1 MSQMIQVHVP
11 NFFYF
16 AKILKMTEL
25 RPKNRFF
32 GPEIPKDSKKAKT
45 EEDSYSGICQQ
56 KLLTKAMFKPL
67 GYDVHNVHI
76 SVYIGDW
83 VSVWLAGFVNL
94 LTSFHKLMYR
104 SCMTILFNK
113 ISLHPPPPFLPS
125 PRRHTCLHCNN
136 NSIWIFVSMY
146 MSINLSIYLHAENE
160 RKKSRW
166 VKKWH

>member
-16 AKILKMTEL
+16 AEILKMTEL

-32 GPEIPKDSKKAKT
+32 GPEMPKDSKKAKT

-67 GYDVHNVHI
+67 GYDVHNVYI

-83 VSVWLAGFVNL
+83 WLSVCMISWFSLGLFTSWQVSTIKCRDVRKSKSPIFRLRIPGHIS
-94 LTSFHKLMYR
+94 SFIGSLVSNKR
-104 SCMTILFNK
+104 SDVPLSW
-113 ISLHPPPPFLPS
+113 ISLETVQHFLL
-125 PRRHTCLHCNN
+125 R
-136 NSIWIFVSMY
+136 
-146 MSINLSIYLHAENE
+146 
-160 RKKSRW
+160 
-166 VKKWH
+166 

>member
-1 MSQMIQVHVP
+1 MIQVHVP

-16 AKILKMTEL
+16 AEILKMTEL

-83 VSVWLAGFVNL
+83 VYVRSACFYIPLDKFQKINVNIL
-94 LTSFHKLMYR
+94 HKY
-104 SCMTILFNK
+104 
-113 ISLHPPPPFLPS
+113 PFQ
-125 PRRHTCLHCNN
+125 
-136 NSIWIFVSMY
+136 
-146 MSINLSIYLHAENE
+146 
-160 RKKSRW
+160 
-166 VKKWH
+166 

>member
-1 MSQMIQVHVP
+1 MEDDFFDTFSKIPSRTPFQPLFELTKKWKSSYTKTLLTKMSQMIQVHVP

-16 AKILKMTEL
+16 AEILKMTEL

-76 SVYIGDW
+76 SVHIGD
-83 VSVWLAGFVNL
+83 
-94 LTSFHKLMYR
+94 
-104 SCMTILFNK
+104 
-113 ISLHPPPPFLPS
+113 
-125 PRRHTCLHCNN
+125 
-136 NSIWIFVSMY
+136 
-146 MSINLSIYLHAENE
+146 
-160 RKKSRW
+160 
-166 VKKWH
+166 

>member
-16 AKILKMTEL
+16 AEILKMTEL

-113 ISLHPPPPFLPS
+113 ISLHPPPPFPPYTPPPHLPS
-125 PRRHTCLHCNN
+125 LQQQ
-136 NSIWIFVSMY
+136 F
-146 MSINLSIYLHAENE
+146 NLNICIY
-160 RKKSRW
+160 
-166 VKKWH
+166 VYVY

>member
-16 AKILKMTEL
+16 AEILKMTEL

-113 ISLHPPPPFLPS
+113 ISLHPPPPFPPYPPPPPHLPS
-125 PRRHTCLHCNN
+125 LQQQ
-136 NSIWIFVSMY
+136 F
-146 MSINLSIYLHAENE
+146 NLNICIY
-160 RKKSRW
+160 
-166 VKKWH
+166 VYVY

>member
-1 MSQMIQVHVP
+1 MIQVHVP

-16 AKILKMTEL
+16 AEILKMTEL

-83 VSVWLAGFVNL
+83 VYV
-94 LTSFHKLMYR
+94 
-104 SCMTILFNK
+104 
-113 ISLHPPPPFLPS
+113 
-125 PRRHTCLHCNN
+125 
-136 NSIWIFVSMY
+136 
-146 MSINLSIYLHAENE
+146 
-160 RKKSRW
+160 
-166 VKKWH
+166 